1 MDIEY
6 SVDKPP
12 VLVILKQKKNVG
24 WTDYQHDVWDAFRGK
39 NVTLL

>member
-1 MDIEY
+1 MDTEY

-12 VLVILKQKKNVG
+12 VLVILKQKNVG
-24 WTDYQHDVWDAFRGK
+24 WTDYQHDVWEALREN